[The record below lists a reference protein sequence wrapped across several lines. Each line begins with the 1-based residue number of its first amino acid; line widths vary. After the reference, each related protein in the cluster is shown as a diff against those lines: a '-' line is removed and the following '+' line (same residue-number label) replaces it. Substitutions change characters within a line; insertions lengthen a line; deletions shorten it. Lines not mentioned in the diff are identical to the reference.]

1 MANADLIAFIKEAR
15 RRGFDDY
22 EIRTP
27 LIERGWPVDEV
38 EAAFSL
44 IKQKLPAHK
53 HKICVYVDDA
63 VLKKLEKRAKSNLFT
78 LEEQIVDILRRSV
91 VNTRVGMH
99 TPEKLDDMLGTL
111 FSRKTR
117 KR

>member
-44 IKQKLPAHK
+44 IKQKL
-53 HKICVYVDDA
+53 
-63 VLKKLEKRAKSNLFT
+63 EKCAKSNLFT

-99 TPEKLDDMLGTL
+99 TPEKLDDMLVTL

>member
-15 RRGFDDY
+15 RRGFDDHD
-22 EIRTP
+22 IRNP
-27 LIERGWPVDEV
+27 LLERGWPAEEV

-44 IKQKLPAHK
+44 IKQKLPTYK
-53 HKICVYVDDA
+53 HKICAYVDDA

-78 LEEQIVDILRRSV
+78 LEEQIEDILRRSV
-91 VNTRVGMH
+91 INTRVGLRA
-99 TPEKLDDMLGTL
+99 PEKLDDMIVTL
-111 FSRKTR
+111 FSRKSR